1 MWIINILKGFTIR
14 WLTEDNM
21 TNQLNGQFNQYI
33 VDTSHASKY
42 RATITTVL
50 VLFYLMPP
58 ILEDG
63 AFLIR
68 FDIFL
73 NSVSLWGILYKCMYM
88 YISI

>member
-1 MWIINILKGFTIR
+1 
-14 WLTEDNM
+14 M
-21 TNQLNGQFNQYI
+21 TNQFNGQFNQYV
-33 VDTSHASKY
+33 VDTSHAPKY
-42 RATITTVL
+42 RTTIKTVL

-73 NSVSLWGILYKCMYM
+73 SSVSL
-88 YISI
+88 